1 MRASSSSP
9 QIATIPVQAVPAW
22 YKWHWDHEYDPWNGA
37 VVVINKEDGHVEE
50 ELSGERETAKERRG
64 KT

>member
-1 MRASSSSP
+1 M
-9 QIATIPVQAVPAW
+9 QAVPAW